1 MKKCVNTN
9 NYSIYSQEIS
19 ACFLADTSAFLQ
31 QKSDPSTLLSPIT
44 FLFQEKL
51 PIIYANIRVWMTDYF
66 VLKNKLI

>member
-9 NYSIYSQEIS
+9 KYNAYSQETTT
-19 ACFLADTSAFLQ
+19 CFLADTSAFLK
-31 QKSDPSTLLSPIT
+31 QKSDPSTLHSPIT

-51 PIIYANIRVWMTDYF
+51 PIIYANIRVWITDYF